1 MIQAVP
7 PAKRRPMGSNV
18 SCAGETARRL
28 TCSDYGE
35 YVLLIGMGQADLLD
49 THRTF
54 GGDVG
59 GRTCLPNI
67 GKNLLYE
74 RGQSRCSADEKG

>member
-1 MIQAVP
+1 
-7 PAKRRPMGSNV
+7 MGSNV
-18 SCAGETARRL
+18 ICAGETAWRL
-28 TCSDYGE
+28 TRSDYGE
-35 YVLLIGMGQADLLD
+35 YVLLIGMGQTDLLD

-59 GRTCLPNI
+59 GRACLPNI
-67 GKNLLYE
+67 GNKLLHE

>member
-1 MIQAVP
+1 MIQAAP
-7 PAKRRPMGSNV
+7 PAKLKLMKPNV
-18 SCAGETARRL
+18 SRAGETSWRL
-28 TCSDYGE
+28 TRFDYGE
-35 YVLLIGMGQADLLD
+35 YVLLIGMGQTDPLD

-59 GRTCLPNI
+59 GRTCLPNV